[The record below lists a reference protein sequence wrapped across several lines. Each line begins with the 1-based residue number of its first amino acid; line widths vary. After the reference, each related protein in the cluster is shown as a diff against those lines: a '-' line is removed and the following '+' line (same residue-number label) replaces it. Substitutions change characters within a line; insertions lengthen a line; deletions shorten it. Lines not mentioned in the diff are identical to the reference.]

1 MVAGTLYYK
10 PDQQNFMYERV
21 IGDDGKPGII
31 IYDIRT
37 GKILK
42 DTSKG

>member
-10 PDQQNFMYERV
+10 PDQKNFMYERV
-21 IGDDGKPGII
+21 IDEDGTPSIL
-31 IYDIRT
+31 IYNIKT
-37 GKILK
+37 GEILK